1 MAALDRAASGTPHK
15 TRRKTWLT
23 PHQRSML
30 HRAAI
35 HLLLLGGV
43 VFMFVPLVW
52 TLSTS
57 LKSPGEVYL
66 FPPTWIPEEV
76 LWGNYVRAVTA
87 IPFFLYL
94 WNTVYITAVSIVGKV
109 LSITLVAFAFARLRW
124 WGRDFLFMIMLATMM
139 LPPHITL
146 IPQFILFKWWGWIDT
161 FLPLVVPAFF
171 GGPYLTFLV
180 RQYLLAIPRDLDDA
194 ARIDG
199 CSDWGLYWRIIMP
212 LSKPAILIVIIFV
225 FNGTWN
231 EFLLPLIY
239 LHSPDLFTLALGL
252 RMFQGEASTSWN
264 LLMAASLLSMLPVV
278 ILFFVTQRYFIQGIV
293 FTGVKT

>member
-1 MAALDRAASGTPHK
+1 MPAVDNSTLVRKTEAAPRL
-15 TRRKTWLT
+15 TRR
-23 PHQRSML
+23 QRNLIRST
-30 HRAAI
+30 AI
-35 HLLLLGGV
+35 HLVLLCGV
-43 VFMFVPLVW
+43 TLMFIPLVW

-66 FPPTWIPEEV
+66 FPPTWIPQEI
-76 LWGNYVRAVTA
+76 LWSNYLKAVTA

-94 WNTVYITAVSIVGKV
+94 WNTVVITALSVIGKV

-124 WGRDFLFMIMLATMM
+124 WGRDVMFVVMLATMM

-146 IPQFILFKWWGWIDT
+146 IPQFIMFKWWGWIDT
-161 FLPLVVPAFF
+161 FLPLIVPAFF

-180 RQYLLAIPRDLDDA
+180 RQYLLAIPRELDDA

-199 CSDWGLYWRIIMP
+199 CNDFGLYWRIIMP

-239 LHSPDLFTLALGL
+239 LQSSDLFTLALGL

-264 LLMAASLLSMLPVV
+264 LLMAASLLSMLPVI
-278 ILFFVTQRYFIQGIV
+278 ILFFVTQRYFIQGVV
-293 FTGVKT
+293 FTGVKA

>member
-1 MAALDRAASGTPHK
+1 MTAADNTTLPPKRQSAPRL
-15 TRRKTWLT
+15 TRRQRDLRNSTLT
-23 PHQRSML
+23 
-30 HRAAI
+30 
-35 HLLLLGGV
+35 HLVLLCGV
-43 VFMFVPLVW
+43 VLMFVPLAW

-57 LKSPGEVYL
+57 LKSPGEVYQ
-66 FPPTWIPEEV
+66 FPPTWIPQEI
-76 LWGNYVRAVTA
+76 LWSNYVKAVTA

-94 WNTVYITAVSIVGKV
+94 WNTVVITALSVIGKV
-109 LSITLVAFAFARLRW
+109 LSITLVAFSFARLRW
-124 WGRDFLFMIMLATMM
+124 WGRNFMFVVMLATMM

-146 IPQFILFKWWGWIDT
+146 IPQFIMFKWWGWIDT

-180 RQYLLAIPRDLDDA
+180 RQYLLAIPRELDDA

-199 CSDWGLYWRIIMP
+199 CSDFGLYWRIIMP
-212 LSKPAILIVIIFV
+212 LSKPAILIVVIFV

-239 LHSPDLFTLALGL
+239 LQSSDLFTLALGL

-264 LLMAASLLSMLPVV
+264 LLMAASLLSMLPV
-278 ILFFVTQRYFIQGIV
+278 ILLFFATQRYFIQGVV
-293 FTGVKT
+293 FTGVKA

>member
-1 MAALDRAASGTPHK
+1 MTAAENTTLPSK
-15 TRRKTWLT
+15 TKGAPRLT
-23 PHQRSML
+23 QRQRNLRNSTL
-30 HRAAI
+30 THVV
-35 HLLLLGGV
+35 LLVGV
-43 VFMFVPLVW
+43 VLMFVPLAW

-57 LKSPGEVYL
+57 LKSPGEVYQ
-66 FPPTWIPEEV
+66 FPPTWIPQEI
-76 LWGNYVRAVTA
+76 LWSNYVKAVTA

-94 WNTVYITAVSIVGKV
+94 WNTVVITALSVIGKV
-109 LSITLVAFAFARLRW
+109 VSITLVAFSFARLRW
-124 WGRDFLFMIMLATMM
+124 WGRNFMFVVMLATMM

-146 IPQFILFKWWGWIDT
+146 IPQFIMFKWWGWINT

-180 RQYLLAIPRDLDDA
+180 RQYLLAIPRELDDA

-199 CSDWGLYWRIIMP
+199 CSDFGLYWRIIMP
-212 LSKPAILIVIIFV
+212 LSKPAILIVVIFV

-239 LHSPDLFTLALGL
+239 LQSSNLFTLALGL

-264 LLMAASLLSMLPVV
+264 LLMAASLLSMLPVI
-278 ILFFVTQRYFIQGIV
+278 ILFFATQRYFIQGVV
-293 FTGVKT
+293 FTGVKA

>member
-1 MAALDRAASGTPHK
+1 MTAAENTTLPRKTQRAPRL
-15 TRRKTWLT
+15 TRRQRNLRNSTLT
-23 PHQRSML
+23 
-30 HRAAI
+30 
-35 HLLLLGGV
+35 HLVLLVGV
-43 VFMFVPLVW
+43 VLMFVPLVW

-57 LKSPGEVYL
+57 LKSPGEVYQ
-66 FPPTWIPEEV
+66 FPPTWIPQEI
-76 LWGNYVRAVTA
+76 LWSNYVKAVTA

-94 WNTVYITAVSIVGKV
+94 WNTVVITALSVIGKV
-109 LSITLVAFAFARLRW
+109 VSITLVAFSFARLRW
-124 WGRDFLFMIMLATMM
+124 WGRNFMFVVMLATMM

-161 FLPLVVPAFF
+161 FLPLIVPAFF

-180 RQYLLAIPRDLDDA
+180 RQYLLTIPRELDDA

-199 CSDWGLYWRIIMP
+199 CSDFGLYWRIIMP
-212 LSKPAILIVIIFV
+212 LSKPAILIVVIFV

-239 LHSPDLFTLALGL
+239 LQSSNLFTLALGL

-264 LLMAASLLSMLPVV
+264 LLMAASLLSMLPVI
-278 ILFFVTQRYFIQGIV
+278 ILFFATQRYFIQGVV
-293 FTGVKT
+293 FTGVKA

>member
-1 MAALDRAASGTPHK
+1 MTAAENTTLPRKTQGAPRL
-15 TRRKTWLT
+15 TRRQRNLRNSTLT
-23 PHQRSML
+23 
-30 HRAAI
+30 
-35 HLLLLGGV
+35 HLVLLVGV
-43 VFMFVPLVW
+43 VLMFVPLVW

-57 LKSPGEVYL
+57 LKSPGEVYQ
-66 FPPTWIPEEV
+66 FPPTWIPQKI
-76 LWGNYVRAVTA
+76 LWSNYVKAVTA

-94 WNTVYITAVSIVGKV
+94 WNTVVITALSVIGKV
-109 LSITLVAFAFARLRW
+109 VSITLVAFSFARLRW
-124 WGRDFLFMIMLATMM
+124 WGRNFMFVVMLATMM

-146 IPQFILFKWWGWIDT
+146 IPQFIMFKWWGWINT

-180 RQYLLAIPRDLDDA
+180 RQYLLAIPHELDDA

-199 CSDWGLYWRIIMP
+199 CSDFGLYWRIIMP
-212 LSKPAILIVIIFV
+212 LSKPAILIVVIFV

-239 LHSPDLFTLALGL
+239 LQSSNLFTLALGL

-264 LLMAASLLSMLPVV
+264 LLMAASLLSMLPVI
-278 ILFFVTQRYFIQGIV
+278 ILFFATQRYFIQGVV
-293 FTGVKT
+293 FTGVKA

>member
-1 MAALDRAASGTPHK
+1 MTAAENTTLPRKTQRAPRL
-15 TRRKTWLT
+15 TRRQRNLRNSTLT
-23 PHQRSML
+23 
-30 HRAAI
+30 
-35 HLLLLGGV
+35 HLVLLVGV
-43 VFMFVPLVW
+43 VLMFVPLVW

-57 LKSPGEVYL
+57 LKSPGEVYQ
-66 FPPTWIPEEV
+66 FPPTWIPQEI
-76 LWGNYVRAVTA
+76 LWSNYVKAVTA

-94 WNTVYITAVSIVGKV
+94 WNTVVITALSVIGKV
-109 LSITLVAFAFARLRW
+109 VSITLVAFSFARLRW
-124 WGRDFLFMIMLATMM
+124 WGRDFMFVVMLATMM

-146 IPQFILFKWWGWIDT
+146 IPQFIMFKWWGWINT

-180 RQYLLAIPRDLDDA
+180 RQYLLAIPRELDDA

-199 CSDWGLYWRIIMP
+199 CSDFGLYWRIIMP
-212 LSKPAILIVIIFV
+212 LSKPAILIVVIFV

-239 LHSPDLFTLALGL
+239 LQSSNLFTLALGL

-264 LLMAASLLSMLPVV
+264 LLMAASLLSMLPVI
-278 ILFFVTQRYFIQGIV
+278 ILFFATQRYFIQGVV
-293 FTGVKT
+293 FTGVKA